1 MATRHSLPTGTILT
15 NLTQEHRKS
24 NSKILPEKKQH
35 TKNPSKNG
43 ENLSRGFVQTAY
55 RSFQILGNVVQ
66 VVLCAYTDSDILL
79 LKSLIHIKQLVLKK
93 KKVQTQRMQETQPTN
108 ASSLRLQAT
117 KTLKQKESCIIK
129 IFTQQNNT
137 GLQSPHPGF

>member
-55 RSFQILGNVVQ
+55 RSFQILGNVV
-66 VVLCAYTDSDILL
+66 
-79 LKSLIHIKQLVLKK
+79 
-93 KKVQTQRMQETQPTN
+93 
-108 ASSLRLQAT
+108 
-117 KTLKQKESCIIK
+117 
-129 IFTQQNNT
+129 
-137 GLQSPHPGF
+137 